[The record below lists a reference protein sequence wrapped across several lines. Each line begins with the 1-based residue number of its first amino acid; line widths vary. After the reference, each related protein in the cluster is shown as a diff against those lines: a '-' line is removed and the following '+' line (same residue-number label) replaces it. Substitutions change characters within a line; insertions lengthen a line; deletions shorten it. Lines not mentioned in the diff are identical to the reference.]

1 MQGMRIGFKTA
12 LRVGA
17 RALVL
22 LVGLFAV
29 VACATGGSRQSE
41 GDRLE
46 ILATTSI
53 IGDVVSSVV
62 GDSAAVEVLLP
73 PGVDPHDFEPSPQQ
87 VASINDADLV
97 VTNGL
102 GLEEGLT
109 DVIEAAAAE
118 GTPVLRLAEGLDP
131 LPVSANDGSTG
142 GDPHFWH
149 DPDRMATAIDHI
161 VGELAVLD
169 DTVDW
174 DRRAAAYRA
183 QVSAAGDEADEI
195 LSVVPAER
203 RTLVTSHDSLDY
215 FADRFGFEVAAT
227 VIPGGDTL
235 GEPSGR
241 EIAELV
247 DTIDETGVPAIFA
260 DTANPTTL
268 ADTVAAEAGRTSL
281 GGRSL
286 HRFARRAG
294 KRRRDLCG
302 DDPQQ
307 RPPGGRGPGN
317 VMEWLTAPLSEPF
330 MQRALLGGILAAVTT
345 SVVGTWVVMRGL
357 SFMGDALAHGVV
369 PGIALAVVV
378 GFDVMLGAVLS
389 ALVMIG
395 GINLVHRRSRLAED
409 AGIGLLFVGMLALGV
424 IIISRAGSYAASL
437 SGILFG
443 DALGVTAGDLVLI
456 AIGTVVALVASVV
469 FYRPFLALAFNE
481 QKAEVLGL
489 KPAAANALLLAL
501 ITLAVVTS
509 FRTVGSLLV
518 FGLLVAPP
526 ATAALVSRR
535 VPVMMVVA
543 AAIGILAVLVG
554 LLISWYAGTAA
565 GATMAGVAVAIFFVV
580 LVGRDLLAGL
590 GRRSVPAGQP

>member
-1 MQGMRIGFKTA
+1 
-12 LRVGA
+12 
-17 RALVL
+17 
-22 LVGLFAV
+22 
-29 VACATGGSRQSE
+29 
-41 GDRLE
+41 
-46 ILATTSI
+46 
-53 IGDVVSSVV
+53 
-62 GDSAAVEVLLP
+62 
-73 PGVDPHDFEPSPQQ
+73 
-87 VASINDADLV
+87 
-97 VTNGL
+97 
-102 GLEEGLT
+102 
-109 DVIEAAAAE
+109 
-118 GTPVLRLAEGLDP
+118 
-131 LPVSANDGSTG
+131 
-142 GDPHFWH
+142 
-149 DPDRMATAIDHI
+149 
-161 VGELAVLD
+161 
-169 DTVDW
+169 
-174 DRRAAAYRA
+174 
-183 QVSAAGDEADEI
+183 
-195 LSVVPAER
+195 
-203 RTLVTSHDSLDY
+203 
-215 FADRFGFEVAAT
+215 
-227 VIPGGDTL
+227 
-235 GEPSGR
+235 
-241 EIAELV
+241 
-247 DTIDETGVPAIFA
+247 
-260 DTANPTTL
+260 
-268 ADTVAAEAGRTSL
+268 
-281 GGRSL
+281 
-286 HRFARRAG
+286 
-294 KRRRDLCG
+294 
-302 DDPQQ
+302 
-307 RPPGGRGPGN
+307 
-317 VMEWLTAPLSEPF
+317 

-357 SFMGDALAHGVV
+357 SFMGDALAHGVL

-378 GFDVMLGAVLS
+378 GFDVTLGAVLS

-443 DALGVTAGDLVLI
+443 DALGVTTGDLVLI
-456 AIGTVVALVASVV
+456 ATGTVVALVASVV